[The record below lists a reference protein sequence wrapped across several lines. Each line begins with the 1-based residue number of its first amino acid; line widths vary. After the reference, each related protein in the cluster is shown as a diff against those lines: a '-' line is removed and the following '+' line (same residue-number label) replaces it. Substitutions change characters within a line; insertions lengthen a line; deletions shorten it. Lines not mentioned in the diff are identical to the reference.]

1 MNGKILAFGEIMMRL
16 SPTGTDSLRS
26 GKSFAVTYGGTEAN
40 VLACL
45 TAFGHETEYLT
56 ALPEGE
62 LGCAVLDHLA
72 KFGVG
77 TSFVKTGG
85 DTLGIYFAEN
95 DLSGSRG
102 AKVIYYRRHSEFTRL
117 HPGSF
122 DTDKI
127 FDGVSLFHISGIS
140 FALSAS
146 SRELAFEL
154 MKEAK
159 KRNIKISFD
168 FNYRPS
174 LWSAEEAKPHLAAA
188 ASLADIILA
197 GRRDLTT
204 FLDTDER
211 RAADEYP
218 FDILVLRDRNI
229 LSENR
234 HSVKVSMIKRG
245 GSSCDIPER
254 AFPVTERIGG
264 GDAFDGALLHSLM
277 TGVADKE
284 ALLFAVTAFAL
295 KHTIAG
301 DTFTLKEKDVYGYEN
316 VPEVI
321 S

>member
-1 MNGKILAFGEIMMRL
+1 
-16 SPTGTDSLRS
+16 
-26 GKSFAVTYGGTEAN
+26 
-40 VLACL
+40 
-45 TAFGHETEYLT
+45 
-56 ALPEGE
+56 
-62 LGCAVLDHLA
+62 
-72 KFGVG
+72 
-77 TSFVKTGG
+77 
-85 DTLGIYFAEN
+85 
-95 DLSGSRG
+95 
-102 AKVIYYRRHSEFTRL
+102 
-117 HPGSF
+117 
-122 DTDKI
+122 
-127 FDGVSLFHISGIS
+127 
-140 FALSAS
+140 
-146 SRELAFEL
+146 

-174 LWSAEEAKPHLAAA
+174 LWNAEEAKPHLAAA

-218 FDILVLRDRNI
+218 FDILVLRDRKI

-254 AFPVTERIGG
+254 AFSVTERIGG

-277 TGVADKE
+277 TGAADEE